1 MGKNHGQNTRTI
13 WPERPSPT
21 ATLPLLI
28 SSGYRTR
35 RAGISYSAPYLIPFR
50 SIRREHYRSE
60 YPPGT
65 KITGPRI
72 HSTRSRETSPA
83 PAAGKSPLHQV
94 RASPGREPDPFSLPA
109 PVNSNYPAPI
119 LPGQLPGRQARCP
132 RTSRLYRLH
141 RTRGRPLQ
149 SSGRTRPR
157 RPAATYQTRRDAFAI
172 LPRIYRSPGT
182 PGALPRGR
190 PGRLSPAGGD
200 GGRRRVQVQ
209 VRVRVRVRGRLAGR
223 PARRDMIDTTRIGDR
238 RPRPGPIFRPGP
250 QDHQPP
256 DISSSNGLKCR
267 SPIFVAPEAIGPED
281 Q

>member
-28 SSGYRTR
+28 SSGYRTG

-50 SIRREHYRSE
+50 SIRHEHYRSE

-65 KITGPRI
+65 KITGLRI
-72 HSTRSRETSPA
+72 HSTRSRETSLA

-94 RASPGREPDPFSLPA
+94 RASPGREPGPFSLPA

-149 SSGRTRPR
+149 SSGRTRPG
-157 RPAATYQTRRDAFAI
+157 RPAATYQTRQDAFAI
-172 LPRIYRSPGT
+172 LPGVYRSPGT
-182 PGALPRGR
+182 PGPLPRGR
-190 PGRLSPAGGD
+190 PGRLRPASGD
-200 GGRRRVQVQ
+200 GGRR
-209 VRVRVRVRGRLAGR
+209 RVRGRLAGR
-223 PARRDMIDTTRIGDR
+223 PARRHMIDTTRIGDR
-238 RPRPGPIFRPGP
+238 RPRPDPIFRPRS

-256 DISSSNGLKCR
+256 DISSSNGLKCP

>member
-1 MGKNHGQNTRTI
+1 MHDLAGKTVTA
-13 WPERPSPT
+13 

-60 YPPGT
+60 YPSGT

-94 RASPGREPDPFSLPA
+94 RASPGREPGPSSLSA

-119 LPGQLPGRQARCP
+119 LPGQLRGRQARRP
-132 RTSRLYRLH
+132 GTSRLYRLH

-149 SSGRTRPR
+149 SSSRTRPR
-157 RPAATYQTRRDAFAI
+157 RPAATFQTRRDAFAI
-172 LPRIYRSPGT
+172 LPGIYRSPGT

-190 PGRLSPAGGD
+190 PGRLRPAGGD
-200 GGRRRVQVQ
+200 GGRR
-209 VRVRVRVRGRLAGR
+209 GSESGSGSGSRLAGR

-238 RPRPGPIFRPGP
+238 RPRPDPIFRPGP
-250 QDHQPP
+250 RDHQPP

>member
-1 MGKNHGQNTRTI
+1 MAVARQWARTTPRTRARSGRKTVAA
-13 WPERPSPT
+13 

-35 RAGISYSAPYLIPFR
+35 RAGISYSAPYLTPCR
-50 SIRREHYRSE
+50 SIWREHYRSK
-60 YPPGT
+60 YLSGRN
-65 KITGPRI
+65 ITGPRI
-72 HSTRSRETSPA
+72 HSTRSREASPA

-94 RASPGREPDPFSLPA
+94 RASPGREPGPSSLSA

-119 LPGQLPGRQARCP
+119 LPGQLRGRQARCP
-132 RTSRLYRLH
+132 GISRLYRLH
-141 RTRGRPLQ
+141 RTRGRPLK
-149 SSGRTRPR
+149 SSSRTRPR

-172 LPRIYRSPGT
+172 LPGIYRSPGT
-182 PGALPRGR
+182 PRALPRGR
-190 PGRLSPAGGD
+190 PGRLRPAGSD
-200 GGRRRVQVQ
+200 GGRRRV
-209 VRVRVRVRGRLAGR
+209 RVRVRRRLAGR

-250 QDHQPP
+250 RDHQPP

-267 SPIFVAPEAIGPED
+267 SPIFVPPEAIGPED